1 MDRLFPVSGVGDKA
15 AACFFLEARG
25 KRLLLDLGEG
35 PAPGQMPNVDALGAV
50 DAVLI
55 SHTHRDHIGG
65 FPLLKRLGDP
75 PVFAT
80 EGAFSLMNG
89 SFTRGGTL
97 PAHGSTDVLG
107 LSVTTGRTGHAPG
120 GVWIHVD
127 VGGGVLYCGDLC
139 MESPLYA
146 ADPPPR
152 ARLVVLDAS
161 YGLDETPQAER
172 VKALQ
177 PLIDDGGLLLPIP
190 ADGRGPE
197 IAVHLMQTGSRTPAM
212 DTAMKAMIVNLLT
225 ENRAYVLD
233 GAIPVLE
240 RLQREAKTPGDPN
253 DITLAAS
260 ASLLSGESARLAA
273 AWENETQPAIAFTG
287 FMPPG
292 SPARRLVE
300 AKRAVFRRWNVHPRL
315 SDNAALARSIGAEIV
330 VPAFSDSGPNEQGWR
345 KAFAPAE
352 VVLKESIAL

>member
-1 MDRLFPVSGVGDKA
+1 MNRFYPVSGVGDKA
-15 AACFFLEARG
+15 AACFCLEARG

-35 PAPGQMPNVDALGAV
+35 PAPGQMPDVGDIGAV

-55 SHTHRDHIGG
+55 SHTHRDHVGG
-65 FPLLKRLGDP
+65 FPLLERLGNP

-80 EGAFSLMNG
+80 AGAFSLMDG
-89 SFTRGGTL
+89 DFTRGGLL
-97 PAHGSTDVLG
+97 PAQGGTDVLG
-107 LSVTTGRTGHAPG
+107 LRVSTGRTGHAPG

-127 VGGGVLYCGDLC
+127 TGGGVLYCGDLC
-139 MESPLYA
+139 MESPLYVY
-146 ADPPPR
+146 DPPPL
-152 ARLVVLDAS
+152 ARIVVLDAS

-172 VKALQ
+172 IAALR
-177 PLIDDGGLLLPIP
+177 PLIEGGGLLLPIP

-197 IAVHLMQTGSRTPAM
+197 IAVHLMQAGSRIPAM
-212 DTAMKAMIVNLLT
+212 DTAMKAMIANLLT
-225 ENRAYVLD
+225 DNRGYVLD
-233 GAIPVLE
+233 GAIPALE

-273 AWENETQPAIAFTG
+273 AWESEKQPAIAFTG

-300 AKRAVFRRWNVHPRL
+300 KKRAQFLRWNVHPRL
-315 SDNAALARSIGAEIV
+315 SDNVALVTQTGAGV
-330 VPAFSDSGPNEQGWR
+330 VMPAFSDAGSNAPGWR
-345 KAFAPAE
+345 EAFAPAE
-352 VVLKESIAL
+352 VVLGPSVPL

>member
-35 PAPGQMPNVDALGAV
+35 PAPGRMSDVGALGTV

-80 EGAFSLMNG
+80 EGAFSLMTG

-139 MESPLYA
+139 MESPLYT

-152 ARLVVLDAS
+152 ARIAVLDAS

-177 PLIDDGGLLLPIP
+177 PLIDGDGVLLPVP

-197 IAVHLMQTGSRTPAM
+197 IAVHLMQNGPHVPALDDAMRTV
-212 DTAMKAMIVNLLT
+212 IGNLLGA
-225 ENRAYVLD
+225 NRAYVLD
-233 GAIPVLE
+233 RAIPALE
-240 RLQREAKTPGDPN
+240 RLRDEGKAPGDPH
-253 DITLAAS
+253 DITLASSAS
-260 ASLLSGESARLAA
+260 AISGESARLVAR
-273 AWENETQPAIAFTG
+273 WERAERPAIAFTG

-292 SPARRLVE
+292 SPARDLV
-300 AKRAVFRRWNVHPRL
+300 AKGRAVFRRWNVHPRL
-315 SDNAALARSIGAEIV
+315 SDNAALARAVGAEIV

-345 KAFAPAE
+345 TAFAPAE
-352 VVLKESIAL
+352 VVLKDPIAL